1 MFRRIIWEE
10 FMKDAQIVALY
21 LLALGLVLLVARL
34 LTTPKAE
41 TERLANLPL
50 NDE

>member
-1 MFRRIIWEE
+1 MFRRIVWEE
-10 FMKDAQIVALY
+10 FMHDAQVVALY
-21 LLALGLVLLVARL
+21 LLAIGIVLLLGRM

-41 TERLANLPL
+41 TERLAQLPL

>member
-10 FMKDAQIVALY
+10 FMHDAQIVALY
-21 LLALGLVLLVARL
+21 LLAVGLLILVGRL
-34 LTTPKAE
+34 LTTPKDE
-41 TERLANLPL
+41 TDRLANLPL

>member
-1 MFRRIIWEE
+1 MFRRIVWEE
-10 FMKDAQIVALY
+10 FMHDAQVVALY
-21 LLALGLVLLVARL
+21 LLAIGIVLLLGRL

-41 TERLANLPL
+41 TERLAQLPL

>member
-1 MFRRIIWEE
+1 MFRRIVWEE
-10 FMKDAQIVALY
+10 FMQDAQVVALY
-21 LLALGLVLLVARL
+21 LLALGIVLLVGRM

-41 TERLANLPL
+41 TERMANLPL